1 MLKPTLTLT
10 PDPLGNPK
18 AVSAVASCEELVNL
32 RIVNSSA
39 KRAPRNA
46 RLVRAWYPLRVAALP
61 TTTMELIMEDRI
73 LLAHGSGGTLSH
85 DLIEKSFVSALG
97 NPILN
102 KLDDSAVFELCG
114 RLAFT
119 TDSYTVSPIFFPGGD
134 IGKLAICGTVN
145 DLAMSGATPLYLSL
159 SFIIEEGL
167 PTAELEQIV
176 NSICQAINEAKVH
189 IITGDTKV
197 VNRGAADKLFIN
209 TSGVGIVPA
218 GVDIS
223 GVNAKPGD
231 KVILSGSLGEHG
243 IAILSKRQGLEFN
256 VPVESDCAPLNRLVA
271 EMLAVSANLHCLR
284 DPTRGGL
291 ATTLNEFAQQSN
303 VGIKIEEDNLP
314 VNEAVQAA
322 CELLGFDPLHM
333 ANEGKLVAVVASS
346 DTDKILAKMRHNRY
360 GREATIIGEIV
371 KEHPGRVIMK
381 TRLGSS
387 RIVDMPVGE
396 LLPRIC

>member
-1 MLKPTLTLT
+1 
-10 PDPLGNPK
+10 
-18 AVSAVASCEELVNL
+18 
-32 RIVNSSA
+32 
-39 KRAPRNA
+39 
-46 RLVRAWYPLRVAALP
+46 
-61 TTTMELIMEDRI
+61 MEDRI
-73 LLAHGSGGTLSH
+73 LLAHGSGGKLSH
-85 DLIEKSFVSALG
+85 DLIEKNFVSTLG

-119 TDSYTVSPIFFPGGD
+119 TDSYTVNPIFFPGGD
-134 IGKLAICGTVN
+134 IGKLAVCGTVN

-167 PTAELEQIV
+167 PTNELEKIV
-176 NSICQAINEAKVH
+176 NSICQAVNEAKVQ

-197 VNRGAADKLFIN
+197 VNQGAADKLFIN
-209 TSGVGIVPA
+209 TSGVGLVPP

-223 GVNAKPGD
+223 GANAIPGD

-243 IAILSKRQGLEFN
+243 IAVLSQRQGLEFN
-256 VPVESDCAPLNRLVA
+256 VPIESDCAPLNRLVA
-271 EMLAVSANLHCLR
+271 EMLAVTTNLHCLR

-291 ATTLNEFAQQSN
+291 ATTLNEFARQSN
-303 VGIKIEEDNLP
+303 VGIKIEEDTLP

-346 DTDKILAKMRHNRY
+346 DADKILAKMRQNRY
-360 GREATIIGEIV
+360 GTEANIIGEIV
-371 KEHPGRVIMK
+371 EEHPGRVIMK
-381 TRLGSS
+381 THLGSS